1 MKQLKRK
8 RKKTGFLVMLLGTL
22 TASLL
27 GNMFAGK
34 GVNCAGEELS
44 NKMKEQ
50 LEPVRLFLSHFVLWL
65 ILKYK
70 DIKMNLNFMMFIQEL
85 IEKTMGQM

>member
-1 MKQLKRK
+1 MEKIK
-8 RKKTGFLVMLLGTL
+8 
-22 TASLL
+22 
-27 GNMFAGK
+27 AGQD
-34 GVNCAGEELS
+34 LS
-44 NKMKEQ
+44 C
-50 LEPVRLFLSHFVLWL
+50 RLIFWL